1 MKGIKISFL
10 ILFCQV
16 VSFSI
21 MGQVKPTPKK
31 KIYCNPL
38 VAGQPTTKRLSMIYE
53 LQPMYS
59 GNAKF
64 PLATAPTDIPI
75 EASPVHSVRLQY
87 NQTLV
92 AKQKLYVSFMA
103 GYWLSSFNVTGN
115 TNNTFANILGSDP
128 FHSLMISSNLFKPL
142 NEKNFLLF
150 NATVEANGNSF
161 KGFSGNNLLAGGAAI
176 FGWKKGF
183 KRMWGIGVFRG
194 YRMGKVIHVPAL
206 LFNSSFNNKWGVDAL
221 LPARAN
227 FRYKSSPSLLWYL
240 GYDLDGSQFALRS
253 TSSNLNGMFFQRGE
267 IRPKIGFEKQIKKN
281 WAFTMNAGLRF
292 NGRFDVSTDYLG
304 KDLYVE
310 TKTKA
315 GMFVNAG
322 IHVINFV
329 KKKK

>member
-1 MKGIKISFL
+1 M
-10 ILFCQV
+10 
-16 VSFSI
+16 
-21 MGQVKPTPKK
+21 
-31 KIYCNPL
+31 
-38 VAGQPTTKRLSMIYE
+38 
-53 LQPMYS
+53 
-59 GNAKF
+59 
-64 PLATAPTDIPI
+64 
-75 EASPVHSVRLQY
+75 
-87 NQTLV
+87 
-92 AKQKLYVSFMA
+92 
-103 GYWLSSFNVTGN
+103 
-115 TNNTFANILGSDP
+115 
-128 FHSLMISSNLFKPL
+128 
-142 NEKNFLLF
+142 
-150 NATVEANGNSF
+150 
-161 KGFSGNNLLAGGAAI
+161 LAGGAAI

-329 KKKK
+329 NKKK